1 MLSIVALIGFSV
13 SCAAAILAGIY
24 PYRPNSITAWV
35 VLISFGVPFYLVAEF
50 LGDRLLS
57 NRLTAR
63 LGRTGRMAYGVLA
76 LGVVVMAAAI
86 GVAALRPYFGTW
98 GS

>member
-1 MLSIVALIGFSV
+1 MLSVLALLGFSV

-24 PYRPNSITAWV
+24 PHRPSSLAGWAA
-35 VLISFGVPFYLVAEF
+35 LMSFGIPFYLAAEY

-63 LGRTGRMAYGVLA
+63 LGRTGRVFYGVLA
-76 LGVVVMAAAI
+76 LGVVVMLAAI

-98 GS
+98 VS

>member
-24 PYRPNSITAWV
+24 PYRPSSPAGWL
-35 VLISFGVPFYLVAEF
+35 VLMSFGVPFYLAAEY

-63 LGRTGRMAYGVLA
+63 LGRTGRIVYGVLA
-76 LGVVVMAAAI
+76 LGVVVTLAAI
-86 GVAALRPYFGTW
+86 SVAALRPYFGTW
-98 GS
+98 VS

>member
-24 PYRPNSITAWV
+24 PYRPSSLAGWL
-35 VLISFGVPFYLVAEF
+35 VLTSFGVPFYLAAEY

-57 NRLTAR
+57 NRLAAR
-63 LGRTGRMAYGVLA
+63 LGRTGRIVYGVLA
-76 LGVVVMAAAI
+76 LGVVAMLAATGA
-86 GVAALRPYFGTW
+86 VALRPYFGTW